1 MKVTVDG
8 DTCIGCGVCVSVC
21 PDVFELDD
29 NSIAV
34 VFDGADLS
42 SDSLDEAIEN
52 CPVNAIEAE

>member
-29 NSIAV
+29 NSVAV
-34 VFDGADLS
+34 VIDGADLS
-42 SDSLDEAIEN
+42 SDCIDEAVEN
-52 CPVNAIEAE
+52 CPVNAIEVE